1 MSDDNGLDPNTFPI
15 FGLFTFILFMTPV
28 LKKKRHVMKNIPVHI
43 AVGELWGGIK
53 ITASRFSRS
62 LLWDHKYGKKDWRCS
77 QVRACVPQQNS
88 NNVEKKRKRTG
99 SPARKRSE
107 YDESCLHS
115 SDGSGYP
122 VEMQEELERLYV

>member
-1 MSDDNGLDPNTFPI
+1 MSGQRSNDHAQVNFKTLEVKNNRP
-15 FGLFTFILFMTPV
+15 
-28 LKKKRHVMKNIPVHI
+28 VMKQIKVHI

-115 SDGSGYP
+115 SDGSGYV
-122 VEMQEELERLYV
+122 VEMQEELNRVYK